1 MRKVKTGLL
10 LVTAA
15 FLVAAGLLAV
25 PYALEKQQEALLDEQ
40 RVAAV
45 RETSEEETADRLQQR
60 GRYVT
65 FLPGL

>member
-45 RETSEEETADRLQQR
+45 RETSEEETADRLRQR